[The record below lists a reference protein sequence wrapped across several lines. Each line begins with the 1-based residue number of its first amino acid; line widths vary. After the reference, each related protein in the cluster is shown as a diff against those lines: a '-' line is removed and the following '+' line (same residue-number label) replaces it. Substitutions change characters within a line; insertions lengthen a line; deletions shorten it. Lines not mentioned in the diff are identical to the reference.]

1 MKKLNNIINNNNKLY
16 KLLFFINMSDE
27 KTKKLNQKFKNVFNQ
42 KILSSTWEKEGI
54 EVSD

>member
-1 MKKLNNIINNNNKLY
+1 
-16 KLLFFINMSDE
+16 MSDE